1 MVVESVSS
9 SSNPCRRRQIRVVV
23 VKSMSSSSNPHRRCR
38 RIRVMVVKSVSSS
51 LSSNLHC
58 CRQIHVVV
66 VESASSGF
74 RPPKIEK
81 CWPTSL
87 SEGRGSCGLGV
98 LALAF
103 VAGSRWL
110 KIMCV
115 IHPSLEG
122 RGDVAASSGVGDLK
136 RTNVVSI
143 QREHTE
149 GRGGGNDG
157 MKGRERREKVQST

>member
-1 MVVESVSS
+1 
-9 SSNPCRRRQIRVVV
+9 
-23 VKSMSSSSNPHRRCR
+23 
-38 RIRVMVVKSVSSS
+38 MVVKSVSSLL
-51 LSSNLHC
+51 LSNPHC
-58 CRQIHVVV
+58 CHRIHVVIV
-66 VESASSGF
+66 KSALSSF
-74 RPPKIEK
+74 HPPKIEK

-87 SEGRGSCGLGV
+87 SKGRGSCGLGV

-110 KIMCV
+110 KITCV

-122 RGDVAASSGVGDLK
+122 RGDVAVSSGVGDLK
-136 RTNVVSI
+136 RANIVSI

-157 MKGRERREKVQST
+157 MKERERREKVQST